1 MYDSFNYSKPMT
13 PEELL
18 NNFKEQQATVA
29 EELRKLD
36 AELAKQKELYVKLQG
51 AIEGLELLNPE
62 ETTEETPSE
71 PEASPEAVAAVLQ

>member
-1 MYDSFNYSKPMT
+1 MT

-18 NNFKEQQATVA
+18 KNFKEQQSTCA

-36 AELAKQKELYVKLQG
+36 DELAKQKELYVKLQG

-62 ETTEETPSE
+62 EPLEEEPKE
-71 PEASPEAVAAVLQ
+71 PEASPEAVAAVLN